1 MYRKSDD
8 ANISDTVLVCSGSLL
23 ILKNLKKNMTQ
34 QELKKSRRLGNQNYR
49 TLCPK
54 DGSGPRSFSDPN
66 MNNYNSTYAVHELF
80 LCRLS
85 QYSAVILS
93 LLMIFFCFIAHWLA
107 CIWFVI
113 GFYQD
118 ADNKMGK
125 VNFVHF

>member
-1 MYRKSDD
+1 MNIYAEQYACRARICKRLLVQESIPRNRFRGIDSEESIPPPYVAWRAGTTNRPVKLGIDPGLRKRFT
-8 ANISDTVLVCSGSLL
+8 NTGS
-23 ILKNLKKNMTQ
+23 
-34 QELKKSRRLGNQNYR
+34 
-49 TLCPK
+49 
-54 DGSGPRSFSDPN
+54 
-66 MNNYNSTYAVHELF
+66 VHELF

-125 VNFVHF
+125 VHFVHF